1 MNLARFKEINMHTTN
16 EIPEPKHETDWDLV
30 RYD

>member
-1 MNLARFKEINMHTTN
+1 VHFKEKINMHTTN
-16 EIPEPKHETDWDLV
+16 EIPEPEYEIDWDLV